1 VKGKKVKGYMKGGDI
16 NDSLPGIEGLDAKF
30 GQSVADANKAA
41 GAATA
46 KRMKK
51 AKDSEAESMK
61 GRNLTA
67 KEKKAKK
74 RAEDNKKLD
83 AKAKKMMGA
92 PKTNNTT
99 PAPMPK
105 PPMAGAGAGAGAG
118 AAKAAMMGGAA
129 GGSMGNPRTRMG
141 GMPPMGNVPPAQKP
155 PMPMMNKGG
164 KVKKGGSCGGYKKGG
179 KVRGA
184 GIAKQGVRACK
195 MR

>member
-1 VKGKKVKGYMKGGDI
+1 MKGKKVKGYMKGGDI
-16 NDSLPGIEGLDAKF
+16 GDSMPGIEGLDAKF
-30 GQSVADANKAA
+30 GKGVADANEAA
-41 GAATA
+41 GDATA
-46 KRMKK
+46 KRMKT
-51 AKDSEAESMK
+51 AKDSEAKSME

-74 RAEDNKKLD
+74 RAEDNKKLA

-105 PPMAGAGAGAGAG
+105 PPMGGAG
-118 AAKAAMMGGAA
+118 AAMGGAMGGMA
-129 GGSMGNPRTRMG
+129 GAPKPPMGGMGMPPKPPMGGMGG
-141 GMPPMGNVPPAQKP
+141 GMPPKKP
-155 PMPMMNKGG
+155 PMPMMKKGG
-164 KVKKGGSCGGYKKGG
+164 KVKKAKSGG

>member
-1 VKGKKVKGYMKGGDI
+1 MKGKKVKGYMKGGDI

-30 GQSVADANKAA
+30 GKGVADANEAA
-41 GAATA
+41 GDATA
-46 KRMKK
+46 KRIQK
-51 AKDSEAESMK
+51 AKDSEAKSME
-61 GRNLTA
+61 GRDLTA

-74 RAEDNKKLD
+74 RAADNKKLD
-83 AKAKKMMGA
+83 AKAKEMMGA
-92 PKTNNTT
+92 SKKNNTT
-99 PAPMPK
+99 KSSPLDAPKPKGMMAPPPPGGMRPPAPP
-105 PPMAGAGAGAGAG
+105 
-118 AAKAAMMGGAA
+118 GG
-129 GGSMGNPRTRMG
+129 GM
-141 GMPPMGNVPPAQKP
+141 GMPPKKP

>member
-1 VKGKKVKGYMKGGDI
+1 MKSKKVKGYMKGGDI

-30 GQSVADANKAA
+30 GQSVADGNKATGDA
-41 GAATA
+41 IA
-46 KRMKK
+46 KRIKK
-51 AKDSEAESMK
+51 AKDSEAKSME
-61 GRNLTA
+61 GRDLTA

-74 RAEDNKKLD
+74 RAADNKKLD
-83 AKAKKMMGA
+83 AKAKKMMG
-92 PKTNNTT
+92 PSKKNNTT

-105 PPMAGAGAGAGAG
+105 PPMAGAGGAGG
-118 AAKAAMMGGAA
+118 AMGGMGGMGGAPKPPM
-129 GGSMGNPRTRMG
+129 GGAPKPPMGG
-141 GMPPMGNVPPAQKP
+141 GMPPKKP